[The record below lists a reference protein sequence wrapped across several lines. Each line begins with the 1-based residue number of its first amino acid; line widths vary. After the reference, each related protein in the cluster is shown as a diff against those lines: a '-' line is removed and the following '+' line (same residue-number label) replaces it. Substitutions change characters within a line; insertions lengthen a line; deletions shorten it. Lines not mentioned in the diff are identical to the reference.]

1 MERMFR
7 KGISKHFWEYFL
19 LSIAIAQKIGFQ
31 PRSEMDL
38 FSPWDGSFSNK
49 KHHYHLLQLTMP
61 LVADS
66 HVVSVTFL
74 LICSIIHPPKESC
87 KGVRFQLKISIK
99 IRIHRRQLSV

>member
-1 MERMFR
+1 MKRVKTKNGKDVK
-7 KGISKHFWEYFL
+7 KGMSKHFWEYFL
-19 LSIAIAQKIGFQ
+19 LGIAIAQKIGFQ

-49 KHHYHLLQLTMP
+49 KNHYHLLQLMP

-74 LICSIIHPPKESC
+74 LASSTPQKNRA
-87 KGVRFQLKISIK
+87 KV
-99 IRIHRRQLSV
+99 SVFN